1 MDTEKSANEKYS
13 PVDGDSIDASQTINK
28 LAGKLANQSMR
39 SETSLDPTDESKQ
52 MANSSSSLNSK
63 LSNSN
68 ESNGKESNGKESN
81 GKESNGDN
89 QSIASRQ
96 SSISRTASQL
106 NGTMFESRSELPNAE
121 TLANGQRQNVKRD
134 DYLIW
139 EDYFMSVALLSA
151 KRSKDPSTQVGA
163 CIVNNDNKIVSIGY
177 NGMPVNC
184 NDDLLPWGKGSE
196 NELENKYL

>member
-1 MDTEKSANEKYS
+1 MDTEQSTSEKFS
-13 PVDGDSIDASQTINK
+13 QVDGDSIEASQMTNK
-28 LAGKLANQSMR
+28 KADQAKLVNRTVR
-39 SETSLDPTDESKQ
+39 SEATDDPMKADESRQ
-52 MANSSSSLNSK
+52 MANSSSCFNHS
-63 LSNSN
+63 
-68 ESNGKESNGKESN
+68 
-81 GKESNGDN
+81 KESNGDH

-96 SSISRTASQL
+96 SSSSRTTSQL
-106 NGTMFESRSELPNAE
+106 NGTTCTFDSRSEHLNGGE

-134 DYLIW
+134 DYLVW

-184 NDDLLPWGKGSE
+184 NDDLLPWGKCSD

>member
-63 LSNSN
+63 LSNGN
-68 ESNGKESNGKESN
+68 ESNGNESKGNESN